1 MLFDDLKK
9 ANMQALKDRN
19 TDARSILSV
28 VITRV
33 QNLSVELTAKGEE
46 LKDSD
51 VLSIIQKVL
60 KELSEEK
67 EGYIAVGNKEREAS
81 IDKQIETLNNYL
93 PKQLSEQEIRD
104 IIDSLD
110 DKSIPNVMKYFK
122 QNYSGAVDMS
132 LVSSVMK
139 NL

>member
-104 IIDSLD
+104 IINSLD